1 MGGKLTDGK
10 KIDRKDAT
18 EILRKFI
25 RQFQPGT
32 KCEIAGSYRREKYIL
47 GALDVVMEDTPAVRR
62 RLSSLW
68 GFQKNGKVKRSGL
81 FMEMQIDVNLA
92 TVENWGAMLLFATG
106 SGKFNINM
114 RGIAKRRGYKL
125 NQYGLWNG
133 ETCLASKTEHEIFN
147 VLNLP
152 YQLPEERK

>member
-106 SGKFNINM
+106 SGKFNIHM
-114 RGIAKRRGYKL
+114 RYLAKMNGMKL
-125 NQYGLWNG
+125 NQYGLWCG
-133 ETCLASKTEHEIFN
+133 DYCIVAKTEHEIFA
-147 VLNLP
+147 VLKLP
-152 YQLPEERK
+152 YQIPEKRK

>member
-10 KIDRKDAT
+10 KIARREAEGILSKFFKEFPD
-18 EILRKFI
+18 EIHG
-25 RQFQPGT
+25 QV
-32 KCEIAGSYRREKYIL
+32 AGSFRRGKYIL
-47 GALDVVMEDTPAVRR
+47 GDLDVVIEDTPAVRR

-114 RGIAKRRGYKL
+114 RGIAKRLGYKL
-125 NQYGLWNG
+125 NQYGLWYG
-133 ETCLASKTEHEIFN
+133 ETCLASKTEHEIFAT
-147 VLNLP
+147 LNIDYLI
-152 YQLPEERK
+152 PEERK

>member
-1 MGGKLTDGK
+1 MGGKMTDGK
-10 KIDRKDAT
+10 KIDRRDAT

-32 KCEIAGSYRREKYIL
+32 KCEIVGSYRREKYIL
-47 GALDVVMEDTPAVRR
+47 GDLDVVFEDTPAVRR

-81 FMEMQIDVNLA
+81 FMGMQIDVNLA

>member
-10 KIDRKDAT
+10 KIDRKDARL
-18 EILRKFI
+18 ILHTFLNLFPLST
-25 RQFQPGT
+25 Q
-32 KCEIAGSYRREKYIL
+32 CEIAGSYRREKYIL
-47 GALDVVMEDTPAVRR
+47 GDLDVVFEDTPAVRR

-81 FMEMQIDVNLA
+81 FMGMQIDVNLA